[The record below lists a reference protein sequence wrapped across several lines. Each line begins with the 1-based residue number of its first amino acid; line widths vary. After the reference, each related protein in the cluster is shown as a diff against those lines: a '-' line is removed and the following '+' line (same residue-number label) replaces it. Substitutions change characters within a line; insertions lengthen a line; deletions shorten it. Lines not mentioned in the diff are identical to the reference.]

1 MGNFNSSLQ
10 TVTQTIANHA
20 TSTERH
26 LKSSEDLLS
35 KMNTQHQQYIDVYKK
50 YEQASENAIQKTT
63 KAVDT
68 VANALTEVANQA
80 TRALG

>member
-1 MGNFNSSLQ
+1 M
-10 TVTQTIANHA
+10 
-20 TSTERH
+20 
-26 LKSSEDLLS
+26 
-35 KMNTQHQQYIDVYKK
+35 QHQQYIETYHK

-80 TRALG
+80 VQN